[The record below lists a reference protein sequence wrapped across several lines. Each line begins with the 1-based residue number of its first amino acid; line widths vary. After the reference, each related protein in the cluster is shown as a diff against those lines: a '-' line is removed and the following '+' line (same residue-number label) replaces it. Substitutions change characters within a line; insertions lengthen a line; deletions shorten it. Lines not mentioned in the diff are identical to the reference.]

1 MDISRTKDILNY
13 WFPKNGS
20 ADFDKWFMKSSE
32 YDEEIKEKFGDLLKE
47 AENGDGF
54 GWLTSKESFVAYII
68 LTDQFSR
75 HIYRGSGDAFKNDVS
90 TMIFTKLGFDLYR
103 HQLVGYEFMFAFMP
117 YMHTESLKY
126 QKKGEKIFNKHREL
140 YGIDKFGLPDTH
152 KNHDAKTGSRYH
164 LLSPAVVS
172 SEFILTEPV
181 LTQADKDLK
190 MLDQMQTHVMGH
202 KRTIEQFG
210 RFPKRNDAL
219 GRKSTDKDLNYM
231 ALPSVKSRPY

>member
-1 MDISRTKDILNY
+1 MDISRAKDILSY
-13 WFPKNGS
+13 WLPKNGS

-32 YDEEIKEKFGDLLKE
+32 YDEEIKDKFGDLLKE
-47 AENGDGF
+47 AENGGGF

-117 YMHTESLKY
+117 YVHTESLKY

-140 YGIDKFGLPDTH
+140 YDSVQGAGFGSGGY
-152 KNHDAKTGSRYH
+152 DAKKGSRYH
-164 LLSPAVVS
+164 LLSPVTG
-172 SEFILTEPV
+172 EFMSGIEPV

-190 MLDQMQTHVMGH
+190 MLDQMQTHVRGH
-202 KRTIEQFG
+202 KLTIEQFG
-210 RFPKRNDAL
+210 RFPKRNKAL
-219 GRKSTDKDLNYM
+219 CRESTDKELNYM
-231 ALPSVKSRPY
+231 DLPNVKSRPY

>member
-1 MDISRTKDILNY
+1 MDISRANDILDY
-13 WFPKNGS
+13 WFPKDGS

-47 AENGDGF
+47 AENGGGF
-54 GWLTSKESFVAYII
+54 GWLASKDSFVAYII

-75 HIYRGSGDAFKNDVS
+75 HIYRGLGDAYKNDIS

-126 QKKGEKIFNKHREL
+126 QKKGEKIFRKQREL
-140 YGIDKFGLPDTH
+140 YVRFVGNGIDYNK
-152 KNHDAKTGSRYH
+152 KGSRYH
-164 LLSPAVVS
+164 LLSPPVTG
-172 SEFILTEPV
+172 EFMSGIEPA

-210 RFPKRNDAL
+210 RFPKRNDVL
-219 GRKSTDKDLNYM
+219 GRESTANELNYM
-231 ALPSVKSRPY
+231 ALPNVKSRPY

>member
-1 MDISRTKDILNY
+1 MDISQTKDILNY

-47 AENGDGF
+47 AENGGGF
-54 GWLTSKESFVAYII
+54 GWLASKESFVAYII

-140 YGIDKFGLPDTH
+140 YGIDNFSTH
-152 KNHDAKTGSRYH
+152 TDPDAKKGSRYH
-164 LLSPAVVS
+164 LLSPPVTG
-172 SEFILTEPV
+172 EFMSGIEPA

-210 RFPKRNDAL
+210 RFPKRNDVL
-219 GRKSTDKDLNYM
+219 GRESTANELNYM
-231 ALPSVKSRPY
+231 ALPNVKSRPY

>member
-1 MDISRTKDILNY
+1 MDITRVDEILKY
-13 WFPKNGS
+13 WFKDDGS
-20 ADFDKWFMKSSE
+20 ADFDKWFMNSKA
-32 YDEEIKEKFGDLLKE
+32 YDNEIKEKFGELLKE
-47 AENGDGF
+47 AEKGNGF

-75 HIYRGSGDAFKNDVS
+75 HIYRGSGDAFKNDIS

-117 YMHTESLKY
+117 YVHTESLKY

-140 YGIDKFGLPDTH
+140 YVHYQGGGSGSTGY
-152 KNHDAKTGSRYH
+152 DAKKGSRHH
-164 LLSPAVVS
+164 LLSPTVTG
-172 SEFILTEPV
+172 EFMSGIEPV

-210 RFPKRNDAL
+210 RFPKRNEAL
-219 GRKSTDKDLNYM
+219 SRDSTQAEINYIH
-231 ALPSVKSRPY
+231 LHPNRPY

>member
-1 MDISRTKDILNY
+1 MDITRVDEILKY
-13 WFPKNGS
+13 WFKDDGS
-20 ADFDKWFMKSSE
+20 ADFDKWFMNSKA
-32 YDEEIKEKFGDLLKE
+32 YDNEIKEKFGELLKE
-47 AENGDGF
+47 AEKGNGF

-75 HIYRGSGDAFKNDVS
+75 HIYRGSGDAFKNDIS

-117 YMHTESLKY
+117 YVHTESLKY

-140 YGIDKFGLPDTH
+140 YVHYQGDGSGSTGY
-152 KNHDAKTGSRYH
+152 DAKKGSRHH
-164 LLSPAVVS
+164 LLSQPVTGEIMSGIEPA
-172 SEFILTEPV
+172 

-190 MLDQMQTHVMGH
+190 VLDQMQTHVMGH

-210 RFPKRNDAL
+210 RFPKRNEAL
-219 GRKSTDKDLNYM
+219 SRDSTQAEINYIH
-231 ALPSVKSRPY
+231 LHPNRPY

>member
-1 MDISRTKDILNY
+1 MDITRVDEILKY
-13 WFPKNGS
+13 WFKDDGS
-20 ADFDKWFMKSSE
+20 ADFDKWFMNSKA
-32 YDEEIKEKFGDLLKE
+32 YDNEIKEKFGELLKE
-47 AENGDGF
+47 AEKGNGF

-75 HIYRGSGDAFKNDVS
+75 HIHRDTANAFKNDVS

-117 YMHTESLKY
+117 YVHTESLKY

-140 YGIDKFGLPDTH
+140 YVHYQGGGSGSTGY
-152 KNHDAKTGSRYH
+152 DAKKGSRHH
-164 LLSPAVVS
+164 LLSPPVTG
-172 SEFILTEPV
+172 EFMSGIEPV

-210 RFPKRNDAL
+210 RFPKRNEAL
-219 GRKSTDKDLNYM
+219 SRDSTQDEINYIH
-231 ALPSVKSRPY
+231 LHPNRPY

>member
-1 MDISRTKDILNY
+1 MDISRADEILKY
-13 WFPKNGS
+13 WFKHDGS
-20 ADFDKWFMKSSE
+20 PDYDKWFMKSSE
-32 YDEEIKEKFGDLLKE
+32 YDEEIKEKFGNLLKE
-47 AENGDGF
+47 AEEGRGF
-54 GWLTSKESFVAYII
+54 GWLISKDSFVAYII

-140 YGIDKFGLPDTH
+140 YVRSEECCGGSH
-152 KNHDAKTGSRYH
+152 YDAKKGSRHH
-164 LLSPAVVS
+164 LLSPPVTGEIMS
-172 SEFILTEPV
+172 GIEPA

-190 MLDQMQTHVMGH
+190 ILDQMQTHVMGH

-210 RFPKRNDAL
+210 RFPKRNEVL
-219 GRKSTDKDLNYM
+219 GRDSTSTELQYM
-231 ALPSVKSRPY
+231 GLSHVKSRPY

>member
-32 YDEEIKEKFGDLLKE
+32 YDEEIKEQFGDLLKE
-47 AENGDGF
+47 AENGGGF
-54 GWLTSKESFVAYII
+54 GWLASKESFVAYII

-140 YGIDKFGLPDTH
+140 YVRVQGGGFG
-152 KNHDAKTGSRYH
+152 NSGYDAKKGSRYH
-164 LLSPAVVS
+164 LLSPPVTDDFMSGVK
-172 SEFILTEPV
+172 PV

-190 MLDQMQTHVMGH
+190 MLDQMQTHVLGH
-202 KRTIEQFG
+202 KLTIEQFG
-210 RFPKRNDAL
+210 RFPKRNDVL
-219 GRKSTDKDLNYM
+219 GRESTANELNYM
-231 ALPSVKSRPY
+231 ALPNVKSRPY

>member
-1 MDISRTKDILNY
+1 MDITRVDEILKY
-13 WFPKNGS
+13 WFKDDGS
-20 ADFDKWFMKSSE
+20 ADFDKWFMNSKA
-32 YDEEIKEKFGDLLKE
+32 YDNEIKEKFGELLKE
-47 AENGDGF
+47 AEKGNGF

-75 HIYRGSGDAFKNDVS
+75 HIYRGSGDAFKNDIS

-117 YMHTESLKY
+117 YVHTESLKY

-140 YGIDKFGLPDTH
+140 YVHYQGGVSGDTGYDS
-152 KNHDAKTGSRYH
+152 KKGSRHH
-164 LLSPAVVS
+164 LLSPPVTGEIMS
-172 SEFILTEPV
+172 GIEPA

-190 MLDQMQTHVMGH
+190 VLDQMQTHVMGH

-210 RFPKRNDAL
+210 RFPKRNEAL
-219 GRKSTDKDLNYM
+219 SRDSTQAEINYIH
-231 ALPSVKSRPY
+231 LHPNRPY